1 MGDTIKI
8 RVLQRGG
15 TIKKIFVLQVQEVT
29 PAYVSRYWK
38 PSTSSLTPTSPVV
51 LPLRGTITASGELIP
66 LSYIAGLLT
75 GRPNS
80 KAVGPNGEI
89 LNAKNAFTVAGV
101 DGGFFELQTKEGLAL
116 VNGTTVGS
124 GMASMVLYE
133 ANVLALLSEVLSAVF
148 AEVMQDVNQHLPTS
162 SNLFQPIPPFSA
174 LRPNSSTALL
184 AVAALLHHH
193 RHRRSPP
200 CLRPPSSTYSV
211 SSTAVRSRVPSFVI
225 PPQATTD

>member
-1 MGDTIKI
+1 MPHASTISN
-8 RVLQRGG
+8 VAML
-15 TIKKIFVLQVQEVT
+15 
-29 PAYVSRYWK
+29 

-89 LNAKNAFTVAGV
+89 LNAENAFTVSGV

-148 AEVMQDVNQHLPTS
+148 AEVMQGKPEFTDHLKHEPKHHPAKSRLPLWNTS
-162 SNLFQPIPPFSA
+162 
-174 LRPNSSTALL
+174 
-184 AVAALLHHH
+184 
-193 RHRRSPP
+193 
-200 CLRPPSSTYSV
+200 
-211 SSTAVRSRVPSFVI
+211 
-225 PPQATTD
+225 